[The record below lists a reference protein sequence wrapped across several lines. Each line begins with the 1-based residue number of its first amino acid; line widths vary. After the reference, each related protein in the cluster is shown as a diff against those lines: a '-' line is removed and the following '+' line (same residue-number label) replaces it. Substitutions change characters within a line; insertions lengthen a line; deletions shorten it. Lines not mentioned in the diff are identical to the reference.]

1 MRPVLLLT
9 EYIVCFAVL
18 GIHSMAASTLQTEI
32 AKCQQLR
39 EKCVL
44 EKKGCES
51 VWNLLEEACNIPGN
65 RCTVKE
71 SMNCNKIIQFLV
83 EQFPEFK
90 DCICTKDNCSIKML
104 FGKECFSTKAKSAP
118 PSSSDIQSKFP
129 QQTKGQETA
138 HMGGPGNDCSL
149 AKEICQGDE
158 ACSVRYKKFQRVC
171 RAEVAKCSL
180 QRVVQ
185 QCFTAWKE
193 LMQTVLA
200 NCSCPEPVHKRCTKI
215 WKNIFNNTC
224 LQHIQEYQLPDISK
238 DIYAGEGTQGHNA
251 DHMKIKSQWK
261 LSALSDYEYKHRRS
275 CFQVNVQCVDDT
287 VCNRQLSRYLQACQ
301 VNGTHC
307 NVNRCQAALQV
318 FYENMPFNVAQ
329 MLAFCDCMEA
339 DESCHKAK
347 GVLHGTPCA
356 VRMVPPPSCLHVI
369 HTCQTNSLCW
379 GKYKTFT
386 SKCLMQIS
394 QPCLEDKACLESL
407 DTNSLV
413 CSDSAE
419 CRAAYVGMR
428 GSLLQVECTCETTS
442 AAQESM
448 CRQFQHILH
457 SNSCFS
463 RLRTSAHLLFIYCPT
478 SWRFQVGGQIAG
490 KKADLY
496 SSHRDLSGKILPA
509 TGEQSLIYDD
519 TITMIIY
526 VICIILILG
535 IILLAVLKTRACTN
549 AYQAKTASTA
559 HLSEKLMMPHQ
570 PWITNHDNNAP

>member
-1 MRPVLLLT
+1 VVRRLYLKLGLMVDLKDPKNTGITL
-9 EYIVCFAVL
+9 FAL
-18 GIHSMAASTLQTEI
+18 
-32 AKCQQLR
+32 C
-39 EKCVL
+39 
-44 EKKGCES
+44 
-51 VWNLLEEACNIPGN
+51 N

-104 FGKECFSTKAKSAP
+104 FGKECFSTK
-118 PSSSDIQSKFP
+118 
-129 QQTKGQETA
+129 
-138 HMGGPGNDCSL
+138 
-149 AKEICQGDE
+149 
-158 ACSVRYKKFQRVC
+158 
-171 RAEVAKCSL
+171 
-180 QRVVQ
+180 
-185 QCFTAWKE
+185 
-193 LMQTVLA
+193 
-200 NCSCPEPVHKRCTKI
+200 
-215 WKNIFNNTC
+215 
-224 LQHIQEYQLPDISK
+224 
-238 DIYAGEGTQGHNA
+238 

-478 SWRFQVGGQIAG
+478 SWRFQVA
-490 KKADLY
+490 L
-496 SSHRDLSGKILPA
+496 
-509 TGEQSLIYDD
+509 QSLTYNKK
-519 TITMIIY
+519 
-526 VICIILILG
+526 VIQYNDQIF
-535 IILLAVLKTRACTN
+535 KF
-549 AYQAKTASTA
+549 
-559 HLSEKLMMPHQ
+559 
-570 PWITNHDNNAP
+570 